1 MCVLVVYVLSVLHD
15 VVTSSYSMTRVH
27 VYLARVKFAGACV
40 WTTKCF
46 ASQVV
51 VLIHKQDEEVCLIGC
66 MHCRCSVLAVG
77 ELLALVSGA

>member
-1 MCVLVVYVLSVLHD
+1 MHGVVTMRCIMTQIHVYVL
-15 VVTSSYSMTRVH
+15 
-27 VYLARVKFAGACV
+27 RVKFAGACV